1 MQSHYDEHI
10 DREMGCTEAE
20 WLRWLPLASGG
31 HAVRVDGAGR
41 CADITISG
49 GCCRLAWTPLPDRQ
63 IALMRIP
70 RLAVSF
76 RFDGVDAVERTR
88 FMRHFDLHTQR
99 GGG

>member
-1 MQSHYDEHI
+1 MQNHYAEHF

-20 WLRWLPLASGG
+20 WLRWLPLAAGT
-31 HAVRVDGAGR
+31 HAVRVDAAER
-41 CADITISG
+41 CAHIEMEG
-49 GCCRLAWTPLPDRQ
+49 GGCRLAWAPLPDRQ

-76 RFDGVDAVERTR
+76 RFDAVAAADRTR